1 MFISDIKFEILY
13 CWHYN
18 NITTQYWQVLADE
31 IFSNL
36 SSSLLS
42 AEHWAEQCEEETEQ
56 KLLLDPRVKVCGAGQ
71 VRSESYLFYL
81 YMIQLVALL
90 VYGLVITAGIIG
102 NMLVLLTVA
111 W

>member
-1 MFISDIKFEILY
+1 M
-13 CWHYN
+13 
-18 NITTQYWQVLADE
+18 LADE

-71 VRSESYLFYL
+71 VSYESYLSYL